1 MHAAL
6 TEQAPVRRRLL
17 GRHAEEQLADPVE
30 VLGRGAGRSARAA
43 GRLPRPPPPAPLTSL
58 YMGSRRRDGWYCSHS
73 TVNTVSLPLKRRRE
87 GTPLT
92 SARPAPRARARGEPP
107 HTHPSTASSRNQRK
121 LSSGCTKGG
130 PPSMD
135 GCFRVYV
142 ENTTDALRLFF
153 KQRNLR
159 GGRGGTEPAVS
170 GRTRHGRRTR
180 SRPGRVTHPRPRW
193 VHSGAALDHAAR
205 LVPAPR
211 PPRCWTW
218 PTCAP
223 RSGHSHAEG
232 PMTRTSGKLGPEKR
246 PQSQGQ
252 RALDAETRP
261 ARGCGGSAGVR
272 DPPRQCGRA
281 LPRATRLPPLGRAKA
296 GARGRQGR
304 RGPGLPP
311 AHVSTLSRGGGGL
324 TGTEAS
330 GGGAAASATRRD
342 VPGREH
348 LERPHGPGSCLRKHV
363 PPPRRC
369 LRPPTPLDRTAA

>member
-92 SARPAPRARARGEPP
+92 SARPAPCAPRPRRAPAHSPVHGQQQEPEEVEQRLHEGRPALDGRVLPRVRGE
-107 HTHPSTASSRNQRK
+107 HHRRA
-121 LSSGCTKGG
+121 
-130 PPSMD
+130 
-135 GCFRVYV
+135 
-142 ENTTDALRLFF
+142 ALVL
-153 KQRNLR
+153 QAEEPA
-159 GGRGGTEPAVS
+159 GRGGTEPAVS

-232 PMTRTSGKLGPEKR
+232 PMTRTSGKLSPEKR

-252 RALDAETRP
+252 RALDAETRL

-363 PPPRRC
+363 PPPGRC

>member
-1 MHAAL
+1 MAPAASVMPRACDQDDRSEGGELAACWEGPWAGAAGAAGPGSGAGGGGPGVHAAL

-159 GGRGGTEPAVS
+159 GGRGGTGSPLSA
-170 GRTRHGRRTR
+170 
-180 SRPGRVTHPRPRW
+180 
-193 VHSGAALDHAAR
+193 AAR
-205 LVPAPR
+205 A
-211 PPRCWTW
+211 T
-218 PTCAP
+218 AG
-223 RSGHSHAEG
+223 GHAVG
-232 PMTRTSGKLGPEKR
+232 LG
-246 PQSQGQ
+246 G
-252 RALDAETRP
+252 
-261 ARGCGGSAGVR
+261 
-272 DPPRQCGRA
+272 
-281 LPRATRLPPLGRAKA
+281 
-296 GARGRQGR
+296 
-304 RGPGLPP
+304 
-311 AHVSTLSRGGGGL
+311 
-324 TGTEAS
+324 
-330 GGGAAASATRRD
+330 
-342 VPGREH
+342 
-348 LERPHGPGSCLRKHV
+348 
-363 PPPRRC
+363 
-369 LRPPTPLDRTAA
+369 